1 MATSLEML
9 GSSLLPHST
18 YVTKINKEIEEMS
31 HNGVNYILTRGGKID
46 LSKGLY
52 TIIEWHAFFCE

>member
-31 HNGVNYILTRGGKID
+31 HNGVNYILTRGEKID
-46 LSKGLY
+46 LSKCFIY
-52 TIIEWHAFFCE
+52 YH